1 MRPLPGLLQL
11 VGHTPVVQLCRLAAD
26 VPRAQVLAKL
36 ECRNPGGSVKDR
48 IALAMMLDA
57 RQRGVLAAGGAI
69 VEPTAGNTG
78 IGLALVGRALGHEV
92 ILVMPARYSAEKRR
106 LCRALG
112 ARLVEVPGETVGMR
126 ECRAEARRIAE
137 TEGAVLLDQ
146 FTNPAN
152 PRAHEE
158 TTGPELWE
166 QCAGRLDAVVIGV
179 GTGGT
184 FTGVVRALRRRLPG
198 LAAYAVES
206 QGSVLGGGPAGK
218 TRVEG
223 IGSQFVPDTLDL
235 SLVTGFLTVRD
246 EDAFATARR
255 LACEEGLLA
264 GPSGGAIVFGAL
276 EVARRLGPGCRV
288 ATLVPDAA
296 ERYGS
301 QGLLGD

>member
-1 MRPLPGLLQL
+1 LPGLLSL
-11 VGHTPVVQLCRLAAD
+11 IGRTPVVELGRLATSA
-26 VPRAQVLAKL
+26 PRAQVVAKL

-48 IALAMMLDA
+48 IAVAMILDA
-57 RQRGVLAAGGAI
+57 RERGALAAGGSI
-69 VEPTAGNTG
+69 VEATAGNTG

-92 ILVMPARYSAEKRR
+92 VLVMPARYSAEKRR

-112 ARLVEVPGETVGMR
+112 ARVVELQGDAVGMP
-126 ECRAEARRIAE
+126 ECREEARRIAR
-137 TEGAVLLDQ
+137 TEGAVLVDQ
-146 FTNPAN
+146 FANEAN

-166 QCAGRLDAVVIGV
+166 QCAGLLDAVVIGV

-184 FTGVVRALRRRLPG
+184 FTGVVRALRRHRPDLP
-198 LAAYAVES
+198 AYAVES
-206 QGSVLGGGPAGK
+206 QGSVLGGGAPGP

-223 IGSQFVPDTLDL
+223 IGSRFLPAPLDR
-235 SLVTGFLTVRD
+235 SLVTAFLTVRD
-246 EDAFATARR
+246 EDAFATARA
-255 LACEEGLLA
+255 LAREDGLLA

-276 EVARRLGPGCRV
+276 EIARRLGPRRRV

-296 ERYGS
+296 ERYCS